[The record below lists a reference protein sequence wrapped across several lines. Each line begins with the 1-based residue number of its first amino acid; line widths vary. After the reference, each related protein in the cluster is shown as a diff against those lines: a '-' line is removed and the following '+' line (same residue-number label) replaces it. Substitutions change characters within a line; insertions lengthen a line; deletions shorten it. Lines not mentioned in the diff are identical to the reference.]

1 MLSLA
6 SRTAS
11 YSARTSLVKIAR
23 MDQTAKHK
31 SLAADAFSEL
41 FERLQNVDG
50 AKLSFVQL
58 RRLQDQLIRA
68 SNVIEREVT
77 MRAAEDA
84 SGDNRLTR
92 QICHCVQPLG
102 RHKARFAVSNK
113 HVTVGDSG
121 LAFEHNQASLLTL
134 NPAG

>member
-1 MLSLA
+1 
-6 SRTAS
+6 
-11 YSARTSLVKIAR
+11 
-23 MDQTAKHK
+23 MDQTAKHN

-41 FERLQNVDG
+41 FERLQNVGG

-58 RRLQDQLIRA
+58 RRLQDQLIRT

-113 HVTVGDSG
+113 HVTVGGSG

>member
-50 AKLSFVQL
+50 QNYRSFNYDDYKTNSYARVTLSNAK
-58 RRLQDQLIRA
+58 
-68 SNVIEREVT
+68 
-77 MRAAEDA
+77 
-84 SGDNRLTR
+84 
-92 QICHCVQPLG
+92 
-102 RHKARFAVSNK
+102 
-113 HVTVGDSG
+113 
-121 LAFEHNQASLLTL
+121 
-134 NPAG
+134 